1 MTMKLQK
8 ILPALVLVT
17 SLAFSSCKKESS
29 VNKDNEI
36 ETTMELTTNQ
46 AISDNLTEDANDVLM
61 QVAEEKEL
69 TGSRLAS
76 PGETAFLCATVTVTP
91 VSGFPKTITIDF
103 GTGCTTPNGIS
114 RSGIIRV
121 VVSDSLRRP
130 GSSSVMTFENYFING
145 FKKEGII
152 TWTNTSTTVTKSWR
166 REVVDGKI
174 TAPGGRF
181 WMHESIKEVAQV
193 DGLRTPRLPIDDIFI
208 ITGTGSVTNANN
220 VTRTSIITE
229 PLQKKVNCRFIDR
242 GRIRFQGPNHFAIL
256 DYGNGTCDNAATIS
270 IDGNPPRAITL

>member
-1 MTMKLQK
+1 MKLQNF
-8 ILPALVLVT
+8 LPALVLVT

-29 VNKDNEI
+29 VDEDNEI
-36 ETTMELTTNQ
+36 ETTMELSANQ

-76 PGETAFLCATVTVTP
+76 PSEASFLCATVTVTP
-91 VSGFPKTITIDF
+91 VSGFPKTIMIDF

-130 GSSSVMTFENYFING
+130 GSSSVMTFENYFVNG

-152 TWTNTSTTVTKSWR
+152 TWTNTSTTVTRSWR

-181 WMHESIKEVAQV
+181 WLHESIKEVVQV
-193 DGLRTPRLPIDDIFI
+193 DGLRTPRLPFDDIFI

-229 PLQKKVNCRFIDR
+229 PLQKKVSCRFIDR